1 MTARWSRRFELHYHV
16 IGIALRYGAA
26 LVAMLVIAAWC
37 VAQPVSITPK
47 RIDEPIALDGKL
59 DEPAWREAQVLRLIE
74 QSPRPGQPMPYETEV
89 RVLVSHD
96 ALYFG

>member
-74 QSPRPGQPMPYETEV
+74 QSPRPGQPMPNATAG
-89 RVLVSHD
+89 RGPASHV
-96 ALYFG
+96 ARFFR